1 MEIAMKSCLVSL
13 IVLGAVGAMTVPA
26 TAAALP
32 TCGDRS
38 SMIDMLS
45 KKYHEQPRAMAIA
58 NKRMLLEIYA
68 SQAGSWTI
76 LLTHPN
82 GATCIVSAGDSWEE
96 IPDTNKFTSL

>member
-13 IVLGAVGAMTVPA
+13 IVLGAIGATMGPVSATAPA
-26 TAAALP
+26 T
-32 TCGDRS
+32 CGERS
-38 SMIDMLS
+38 SIVEMLA

-58 NKRMLLEIYA
+58 NQRMLLEVYA

-96 IPDTNKFTSL
+96 IPDTKKFTAL

>member
-13 IVLGAVGAMTVPA
+13 VVLGAIGA
-26 TAAALP
+26 TAGPVSATAQP
-32 TCGDRS
+32 TCGERS
-38 SMIDMLS
+38 SIIEMLA

-58 NKRMLLEIYA
+58 NQRMLLEVYA

-96 IPDTNKFTSL
+96 IPDTKKFTSL

>member
-13 IVLGAVGAMTVPA
+13 IALGAICAMTVPA
-26 TAAALP
+26 TATAMP
-32 TCGDRS
+32 TCGERS
-38 SMIDMLS
+38 SIIEMLA

-58 NKRMLLEIYA
+58 NQRMLLEVYA

-96 IPDTNKFTSL
+96 IPDTKKFTSL